1 MALNEFMVMLS
12 NNEISNP
19 EGNVFDS
26 IWKSYERI
34 VLHSLVT
41 AFGLDFLVKDQHG
54 GDVDTILGVRESGT
68 FKSEEHRIA
77 YENRGTYD
85 SAVYHGD
92 PRYRE
97 ITKNAR
103 KAFDERGEMIADA
116 YVPGNTLAPRRVSSL
131 GSNRRANLDH
141 VVSAH
146 EIHEDPGRI
155 LAGLDG
161 VELANSPENLR
172 YTNESLNKSK
182 SDLTVEEF
190 IAKKGDSLPDD
201 VKHQMREVDREARDS
216 ITAILEQA
224 YYSSSDFWIDAVAA
238 AGTRGAEMGLRQAVG
253 FVFVEVWFSC
263 RKELFAVPD
272 NSEICD
278 YYHAIVRGVENGI
291 GCVIEKRK
299 GLLESF
305 GAGFVAGALASFT
318 TTLCNIFL
326 ELDQNTIR
334 NIRQAYASVVQAGN
348 VLLFNPND
356 LLLGDRIETAAVILG
371 TGAGVLA
378 GNTVGDMIG
387 KTPIGAEPTIGK
399 AVCVFCSTLV
409 SGLISCTLLLCLDR
423 SKFISKTITALNMY
437 MTDDQSYR
445 QLAADFASYAAQIAD
460 IGVDQ
465 FFCEVDRY
473 QDIADEISTAL
484 DDDDL
489 HEILERTFAKNSMNL
504 PWTGRF
510 DSFMAN
516 PQNKLV
522 FG

>member
-1 MALNEFMVMLS
+1 MKNISKSQRIIFIIILAIVIGIICYYTYVRNTESVDIT
-12 NNEISNP
+12 NDEEI
-19 EGNVFDS
+19 
-26 IWKSYERI
+26 
-34 VLHSLVT
+34 
-41 AFGLDFLVKDQHG
+41 LVK
-54 GDVDTILGVRESGT
+54 
-68 FKSEEHRIA
+68 
-77 YENRGTYD
+77 
-85 SAVYHGD
+85 
-92 PRYRE
+92 
-97 ITKNAR
+97 
-103 KAFDERGEMIADA
+103 
-116 YVPGNTLAPRRVSSL
+116 
-131 GSNRRANLDH
+131 
-141 VVSAH
+141 
-146 EIHEDPGRI
+146 
-155 LAGLDG
+155 
-161 VELANSPENLR
+161 
-172 YTNESLNKSK
+172 TNEKTEENDGKIVVHITGAVNKGGVVTLKENSRV
-182 SDLTVEEF
+182 T
-190 IAKKGDSLPDD
+190 
-201 VKHQMREVDREARDS
+201 
-216 ITAILEQA
+216 
-224 YYSSSDFWIDAVAA
+224 DAVAA
-238 AGTRGAEMGLRQAVG
+238 AGARGAEMGLRQAVG

-334 NIRQAYASVVQAGN
+334 NIRQAYASIVQAGN

-423 SKFISKTITALNMY
+423 SKFINKTITALNMY

-445 QLAADFASYAAQIAD
+445 QLAADFASYAVQIAD